1 MNSNSGETMR
11 IPELNVENVKLR
23 SPQAIPQT
31 IIVSEEEEFDQND
44 LIISNQKI
52 INIPTPKPTPLNLI
66 KQN

>member
-52 INIPTPKPTPLNLI
+52 INIPTPKPAPLNLI